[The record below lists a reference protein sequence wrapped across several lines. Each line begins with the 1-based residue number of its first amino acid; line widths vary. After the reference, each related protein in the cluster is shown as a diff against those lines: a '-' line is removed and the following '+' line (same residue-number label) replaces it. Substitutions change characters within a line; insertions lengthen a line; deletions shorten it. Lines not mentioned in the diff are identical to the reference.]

1 LPHGPGLARLALV
14 GALLAAYPLLQ
25 SRAGFVPAL
34 GVLMLA
40 VGWMLGVRLRLAVPA
55 AVLGAL
61 LIYWIFAGL
70 LGVPLA

>member
-1 LPHGPGLARLALV
+1 
-14 GALLAAYPLLQ
+14 
-25 SRAGFVPAL
+25 
-34 GVLMLA
+34 MLA